1 MENER
6 PSGFKF
12 GVDDDERPDSLFQPK
27 RETTTWRGTR
37 ESDSLGRKTAMLFF
51 LMICLVAAAF
61 FAAYTYVESKFE
73 KIYSS
78 GSAEVQ
84 TLSKDFESK
93 LTSLTAQYAK
103 LEEELRQKVSTD
115 TTELLSKFE
124 KNAASLRET
133 LKKSEKSLDELR
145 ASKAD
150 KKEVEGVETQIERAL
165 SPFRKE
171 MSDIKANDARSA
183 LDALDKKFTE
193 NLAQVSDTV
202 SKTKES
208 IDKLR
213 GEFSGSSSGKITKE
227 TLDIALKNQKEAYE
241 EKLSLMYENFKNDT
255 DKIRTLQKKTEE
267 LEGLI
272 RSLRTQ
278 QRRTSG
284 YPSTTPS
291 TKPVKPMESNPRKPP
306 PRHPIDEISPGGS
319 DEDILEQ
326 DIQQ

>member
-12 GVDDDERPDSLFQPK
+12 SVDDDERPDSLFQS
-27 RETTTWRGTR
+27 RR
-37 ESDSLGRKTAMLFF
+37 ESPRREFAESGGSMGAKVAILFF

-61 FAAYTYVESKFE
+61 FAAYIYVEGKFE
-73 KIYSS
+73 KIHSS

-103 LEEELRQKVSTD
+103 LEEDLGKKISAGDEIF
-115 TTELLSKFE
+115 SKIE
-124 KNAASLRET
+124 KSAASLRET
-133 LKKSEKSLDELR
+133 LKKAEKSLDELR

-150 KKEVEGVETQIERAL
+150 KKDMEGVESQIERAL

-171 MSDIKANDARSA
+171 MSDMKANDARSA
-183 LDALDKKFTE
+183 VDALDKKFTE

-208 IDKLR
+208 VDKLR

-255 DKIRTLQKKTEE
+255 DKVKALQKKTEE

-291 TKPVKPMESNPRKPP
+291 TKPVKPMESNPRKPSS
-306 PRHPIDEISPGGS
+306 RHPIDEISPGGS